1 MKTILFVTHLYPYPP
16 DDGGRIVTYNTIREL
31 VRYGHKVILCSF
43 AEENQTIEPLPFEI
57 ETHTIPISYANSYK
71 KAIMNLSKSLPYNM
85 EKYIHDRMADLI
97 LQIVKRRKIDILY
110 IDHLH
115 MAYYARMVKQKGYDL
130 FTILRQHNVE
140 STIFQR
146 AIEEEDNVIKKAY
159 LGIQYKRLYRYESQI
174 VSLFDVVY
182 TITDEDSE
190 RMKDMNRH
198 VVAKTLPAGVDTEK
212 YFPMESNKKDEGP
225 VLMFLG
231 TMSWLP
237 NVNGITWFIESI
249 FPKVLQKYQ
258 KTKLYIVGKNP
269 PEKLYKFHS
278 QYPDNIVITGYVEDE
293 RTYIANSDVF
303 IVPLKIG
310 GGMRIKILNAL
321 AMKKPI
327 VTTSVGVEGIKLHPF
342 SLLVADEEEEFA
354 NGIIKLLAEKEF
366 ADQMSE
372 TGFRSVKESYSNS
385 AIFKRHAEEI
395 NQYNTRRAT
404 ELVSL

>member
-31 VRYGHKVILCSF
+31 NRYGHKVILCSF
-43 AEENQTIEPLPFEI
+43 TEENQKIKPLPFGI

-71 KAIMNLSKSLPYNM
+71 KAFMNLSKSLPYNM
-85 EKYIHDRMADLI
+85 EKYIHDQMANQI
-97 LQIVKRRKIDILY
+97 LQILKQRKIDILY

-115 MAYYARMVKQKGYDL
+115 MAYYARFVKQKGYNL

-146 AIEEEDNVIKKAY
+146 AMEEEDNIIKKAY
-159 LGIQYKRLYRYESQI
+159 LGIQYKRLYRYESQM
-174 VSLFDVVY
+174 VSLFDAVY
-182 TITDEDSE
+182 TITDEDTK
-190 RMKDMNRH
+190 RMKDMNRQA
-198 VVAKTLPAGVDTEK
+198 VVKTLPAGVDMEK
-212 YFPMESNKKDEGP
+212 YFPMERDRKEEGP

-249 FPKVLQKYQ
+249 FPMVLQKYQ
-258 KTKLYIVGKNP
+258 HTKLYIVGKNP
-269 PEKLYKFHS
+269 PEKLYKYRD

-293 RTYIANSDVF
+293 RSYIANSDVF

-327 VTTSVGVEGIKLHPF
+327 VTTSVGVEGINLQPF
-342 SLLVADEEEEFA
+342 SLLIADEEEKFA
-354 NGIIKLLAEKEF
+354 NGILKLLANKKF
-366 ADQMSE
+366 ASQMSE
-372 TGFRSVKESYSNS
+372 TGFQSVKESYSNK

-395 NQYNTRRAT
+395 NHCDTKRAT